1 MRWDTSGS
9 SRPGGSNSQ
18 ASAFHKFTAPRSD
31 LHRSALDHYN
41 HNDSRGPYHN
51 DSRGPYHDDSRGLY
65 RNAAHSRGFRQL

>member
-1 MRWDTSGS
+1 VRWDTSGS

-31 LHRSALDHYN
+31 RHRSALDHYN
-41 HNDSRGPYHN
+41 HN